1 MDAVYRPAV
10 STDAQENHNP
20 DDAPPIRR
28 LAGEPLT
35 HLSWA
40 PAPPV
45 ATDPVM
51 KDEAD

>member
-10 STDAQENHNP
+10 STDARKNHNP
-20 DDAPPIRR
+20 DDAPPIRC

-35 HLSWA
+35 HLTWA
-40 PAPPV
+40 PAAA
-45 ATDPVM
+45 ATGLVT